1 MRLPPHRG
9 PLSAAVLALLTG
21 AASGAEAAGL
31 VATALTR
38 VTDAVCDA
46 DLQLALGLCYELH
59 YQGLDGVPDDLEWSP
74 DVLAVRRLLEQRF
87 EEDLRTT
94 SPPPWPEPAETIGA
108 ALRRLVDADAG
119 PSLSTYML
127 RHATLDQFRD
137 FVIQRSIYQ
146 LKEADPHTWAV
157 PRLPGRAKAALVE
170 IQFDEYGGGRPGR
183 MHAEMFAQ
191 TMRALGLDDSYGAYL
206 PEACAEAMAVTNL
219 MSFFG
224 LHRRHRAAL
233 VGQLAALEM
242 DSTTPNRRYANGL
255 RRLGI
260 GPAAT
265 AYFDEHVEADAVHE
279 QLAAVD
285 LCGSFVADDP
295 DPAAA
300 REVLWGAACGL
311 ALQARLAQALL
322 AGWGAVSDEQ
332 CA

>member
-21 AASGAEAAGL
+21 SATGAETAVN
-31 VATALTR
+31 VATALPR
-38 VTDAVCDA
+38 VTDPAWDA
-46 DLQLALGLCYELH
+46 DLQLALSLCYELH
-59 YQGLDGVPDDLEWSP
+59 YQGLDGVPDDVEWSP

-87 EEDLRTT
+87 EEHLRTI
-94 SPPPWPEPAETIGA
+94 SPPRPEPAETIGS

-119 PSLSTYML
+119 PSLSAFML
-127 RHATLDQFRD
+127 RDATLDQFRE

-157 PRLPGRAKAALVE
+157 PRLHGRAKAALVE

-191 TMRALGLDDSYGAYL
+191 TMQALGLDDSYGAYL
-206 PEACAEAMAVTNL
+206 PQACAEAMAVTNL

-255 RRLGI
+255 RRLGL

-285 LCGSFVADDP
+285 LCGSFVADHP
-295 DPAAA
+295 DPGAA
-300 REVLWGAACGL
+300 RDLLWGAACGL

-322 AGWGAVSDEQ
+322 DSWRATSDEQ